1 MASTEKTVTLW
12 LYRVFFLLLV
22 AVVIDVQAD
31 DIRRKT
37 LTFHPSLQ
45 PLNRNTREIVVPAQ
59 SFDDDPAQDFSN
71 TQAFEEKFEIEG
83 GRMKRQASSLPQGA
97 VRGVLP
103 SLPANSTSV
112 VNLLYLSYN
121 FV

>member
-1 MASTEKTVTLW
+1 MN
-12 LYRVFFLLLV
+12 
-22 AVVIDVQAD
+22 VQAD
-31 DIRRKT
+31 DVRRKT

-45 PLNRNTREIVVPAQ
+45 PLNRNTREIVMPAQ
-59 SFDDDPAQDFSN
+59 SFDDDSAQDFSN
-71 TQAFEEKFEIEG
+71 TQPLPEKFELEG

-112 VNLLYLSYN
+112 VS
-121 FV
+121 